1 MYAAPAGEWDDA
13 APAEVDPVW
22 DLLGWRQTRESD
34 RRAPVVRD
42 PPNPL
47 FWEVQSIVRQTS
59 PLQLDECFF
68 DFRV

>member
-1 MYAAPAGEWDDA
+1 MDA
-13 APAEVDPVW
+13 AASSERRDAAAAKVNAVW
-22 DLLGWRQTRESD
+22 DLLGRHETGERD

-47 FWEVQSIVRQTS
+47 FWKVRSIVRQTS
-59 PLQLDECFF
+59 PLQLDKGLF

>member
-1 MYAAPAGEWDDA
+1 MDA
-13 APAEVDPVW
+13 APSSKGRDPRSGEIDPVW
-22 DLLGWRQTRESD
+22 DLLGRHETGERD